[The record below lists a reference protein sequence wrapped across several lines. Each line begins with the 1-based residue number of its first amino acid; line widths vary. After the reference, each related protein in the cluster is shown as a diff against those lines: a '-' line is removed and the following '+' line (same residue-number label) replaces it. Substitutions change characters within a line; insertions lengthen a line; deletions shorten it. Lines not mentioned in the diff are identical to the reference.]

1 MENEEMA
8 ALQEN
13 EAAQAL
19 AALRS
24 EAEALRAELAAE
36 RRISA
41 ELREFC
47 SLYPETGTEAIPEA
61 VWEQVRGGIPMA
73 AAYALH
79 ERRQICTRQAAEAA
93 QASGRAR
100 SAGEA
105 GSGMTE
111 MPYTPEEVRA
121 MSREEVRRNYGA
133 IVASMKHW

>member
-47 SLYPETGTEAIPEA
+47 
-61 VWEQVRGGIPMA
+61 
-73 AAYALH
+73 
-79 ERRQICTRQAAEAA
+79 
-93 QASGRAR
+93 
-100 SAGEA
+100 
-105 GSGMTE
+105 
-111 MPYTPEEVRA
+111 
-121 MSREEVRRNYGA
+121 
-133 IVASMKHW
+133 